1 MAEHAS
7 STSLNTATSSVFT
20 DISAVQQ
27 PQLRRA
33 SRRSFSET
41 RSHAGSQGTLHSSG
55 QSTSMTRHQRTSSA
69 SSLLAPSST
78 TTQSEKHIVR
88 LASVLRPHRHQSP
101 TNQKRG
107 VSVRARAATD
117 ISADYVTVGPCEIQP
132 PIPDNTQ
139 PSSRNTAEG
148 TFRARKRSLSVGGEN
163 TCCGFYARQIEQ
175 YGLEPLLS
183 SPLGICYFMASLIST
198 FSPELLLFYLEAEH
212 YRTAPFENDMQRTR
226 YAKGIYKA
234 FVSQRASLENNTSD
248 SIRLRIAAVLHS
260 SEPASPSIF
269 HEAQVHVRMLLEQE
283 FASFRQRPLYKTML
297 AELSL
302 PRKDVPSQ
310 HARAVGAIYDSLF
323 ASYGVHNLPAGKTHM
338 VLSEAPLFIKF
349 RDMDLTSTNQRV
361 ALSAWLCRIT
371 TRLLDMPL
379 PASQNDSCVP
389 LKPPLSAPPV
399 DLLPATNCASPLA
412 RTDSAPPARSTKKV
426 TKQKSMQRLRF
437 RFQLD
442 SGSSNIQ
449 HDSSGPP
456 SAPATVK
463 SRWESLW
470 SSRRHKK

>member
-1 MAEHAS
+1 MAENVHRTAP
-7 STSLNTATSSVFT
+7 NTAISSVFT
-20 DISAVQQ
+20 DIQQ

-41 RSHAGSQGTLHSSG
+41 HSHADAPGALHSSD
-55 QSTSMTRHQRTSSA
+55 QISSMTRHQRTSSA
-69 SSLLAPSST
+69 SSLLAPSNVAA
-78 TTQSEKHIVR
+78 QPEKQIVR
-88 LASVLRPHRHQSP
+88 LASVLHPRRRQIP
-101 TNQKRG
+101 TSQQQ

-117 ISADYVTVGPCEIQP
+117 ISADYVKVGLNEIQAP
-132 PIPDNTQ
+132 VPGSTQ
-139 PSSRNTAEG
+139 PNACNTAEG
-148 TFRARKRSLSVGGEN
+148 VFRARKRSLSVGGEN

-175 YGLEPLLS
+175 YGLEPLLG
-183 SPLGICYFMASLIST
+183 SPLGTCYFMASLISS

-212 YRTAPFENDMQRTR
+212 YRSAPFENDMQRTR

-248 SIRLRIAAVLHS
+248 SIRLGIAAVLHS
-260 SEPASPSIF
+260 SEPASPSLF
-269 HEAQVHVRMLLEQE
+269 HEAQAHVRMLLEQE

-302 PRKDVPSQ
+302 PHKDVASQ
-310 HARAVGAIYDSLF
+310 HARAVTAIYDSLST
-323 ASYGVHNLPAGKTHM
+323 SYGVHSIPAGKTCM

-349 RDMDLTSTNQRV
+349 RDMDLTSANQRI

-379 PASQNDSCVP
+379 PSTHNGSCVS
-389 LKPPLSAPPV
+389 LKPPLSAPPA
-399 DLLPATNCASPLA
+399 DLLPATSYTSPLA
-412 RTDSAPPARSTKKV
+412 RTDSAPSARSAKKV

-437 RFQLD
+437 RFQFD
-442 SGSSNIQ
+442 AGSANAQ
-449 HDSSGPP
+449 QNNSGPP
-456 SAPATVK
+456 SAPVTVK